1 MNNLT
6 FIKTI
11 WLFFFSVVA
20 FGQSLT
26 NDGASIMLQE
36 QAVIFSQDSFTNQ
49 NGGQIQGNGTMDFAL
64 AMNIGTLNPGVII
77 GNLSIASSLEN
88 TSSSEIMLDINGN
101 AGIGLIDGND
111 HIFVDGDLTL
121 NGKLSVG
128 TPDGFT
134 PSQQD
139 EFILITYTGSMSGT
153 FSNTELSQEFAG
165 FEALYDTPGQIILK
179 YTGPLSVEDE
189 ILETLF
195 VYPNPATD
203 YVHIKYT
210 QKIDVVI
217 MYDMLGKQ
225 VAIAERTE
233 KIDVRHLSKG
243 MYLMRIESDG
253 KVQTK
258 KIAIE

>member
-1 MNNLT
+1 MNT
-6 FIKTI
+6 FTLIKTVV
-11 WLFFFSVVA
+11 LFFFSTVV

-36 QAVIFSQDSFTNQ
+36 QAVMFSQDSFSNQ
-49 NGGQIQGNGTMDFAL
+49 NGGKIQGNGTMDFAL
-64 AMNIGTLNPGVII
+64 AMNIGILNPGVII
-77 GNLSIASSLEN
+77 GNLSIASSMEN
-88 TSSSEIMLDINGN
+88 TATSEIMMDINGN
-101 AGIGLIDGND
+101 TGIGFLDGND

-121 NGKLSVG
+121 NGKLSIAS
-128 TPDGFT
+128 PDGFT

-139 EFILITYTGSMSGT
+139 EFVLVTYTGSLSGT
-153 FSNTELSQEFAG
+153 FSNTELPIEFAG
-165 FEALYDTPGQIILK
+165 FEAVYDTPGQIILK

-203 YVHIKYT
+203 YVHIKYA

-258 KIAIE
+258 KIAIK